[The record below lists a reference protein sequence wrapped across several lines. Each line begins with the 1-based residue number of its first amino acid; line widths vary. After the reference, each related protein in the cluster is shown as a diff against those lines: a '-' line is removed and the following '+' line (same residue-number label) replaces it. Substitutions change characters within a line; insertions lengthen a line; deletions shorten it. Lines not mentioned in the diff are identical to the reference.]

1 MDKLLHCYEAEGTGW
16 FDFASVVVVV
26 VVVVDIAVDDWVHCC
41 SILSRVRLH
50 LMVTNHSVDGKLTRL
65 L

>member
-26 VVVVDIAVDDWVHCC
+26 VVVDIAVDDWVHCC
-41 SILSRVRLH
+41 SILSRVRLR